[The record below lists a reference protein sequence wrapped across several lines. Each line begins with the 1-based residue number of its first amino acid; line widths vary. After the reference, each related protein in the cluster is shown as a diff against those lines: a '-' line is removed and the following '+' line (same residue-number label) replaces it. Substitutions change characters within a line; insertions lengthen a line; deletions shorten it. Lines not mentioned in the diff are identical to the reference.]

1 MVRHRAES
9 HSLLLLTLASP
20 LLAWTVSRIHR
31 NARAAATHSA
41 LHGSTTQ
48 MPMFFWWWLALWLVL
63 FTHPLLDTMTI
74 YGTQLLQP
82 FTDHPFGVG
91 SVFII
96 DPLYTVPLTVGVVA
110 ALRLKSAR
118 LKPSKT

>member
-9 HSLLLLTLASP
+9 HSL
-20 LLAWTVSRIHR
+20 
-31 NARAAATHSA
+31 
-41 LHGSTTQ
+41 
-48 MPMFFWWWLALWLVL
+48 VL
-63 FTHPLLDTMTI
+63 FTHPLLDTLTI

-82 FTDHPFGVG
+82 FSDHPFGVG
-91 SVFII
+91 SVFMI
-96 DPLYTVPLTVGVVA
+96 DSLYTVPLTVGAVA